1 LRRLLISLAAL
12 AALLGAAAP
21 ARAGTVRDI
30 AEIKDARE
38 HPIFGVGLVVGL
50 RGTGDKGR
58 ETQRRIAQLLSNIR
72 FNAQSADLATKN
84 VALVFVTAKVK
95 PFAQLGSRL
104 DVTVSSMGDAS
115 SLDGGELLPT
125 PLGANNPDVVYA
137 RAQGALSVTNAD
149 GTVTH
154 PTAGI
159 VTNGATLE
167 REIPCPALETHFI
180 AENGRRVDYVDLV
193 LHDDD
198 YSRANSVAEAVNTWL
213 RTTPEAPAAKA
224 LGPGQ
229 IRVEIPERYKSLK
242 VSFLDEILNVP
253 VVADP
258 AATVVINER
267 TKVLV
272 ATGTVRISP
281 ATILVNGIEVK
292 ISENGTLEA
301 LTTAARKGGYSS
313 AEMIAIVKELARVG
327 ALQAKLISH

>member
-1 LRRLLISLAAL
+1 MHRLLTSLAAL
-12 AALLGAAAP
+12 AALLAAAVP

-30 AEIKDARE
+30 AGIKDARE
-38 HPIFGVGLVVGL
+38 HQIFGVGLVVGL

-58 ETQRRIAQLLSNIR
+58 ETQRRIAQMLNNIR
-72 FNAQSADLATKN
+72 FNVQSADLATKN

-95 PFAQLGSRL
+95 PFAQQGSRL

-125 PLGANNPDVVYA
+125 PLGADKPEIVYA
-137 RAQGALSVTNAD
+137 RAQGAVSVAGPD
-149 GTVTH
+149 GTVLH
-154 PTAGI
+154 PTAGT
-159 VTNGATLE
+159 VTDGATLE
-167 REIPCPALETHFI
+167 REIPCPALDTHFI
-180 AENGRRVDYVDLV
+180 AEDGRRVDYVDLV
-193 LHDDD
+193 LHNNDF
-198 YSRANSVAEAVNTWL
+198 STASSVAEAVNTWL
-213 RTTPEAPAAKA
+213 RTGPETPAARA

-229 IRVEIPERYKSLK
+229 IRVEIPERYKNLK

-281 ATILVNGIEVK
+281 VTILVNGIEVK
-292 ISENGTLEA
+292 VAENATLEA
-301 LTTAARKGGYSS
+301 LTAVARKGAYSS

-327 ALQAKLISH
+327 ALQAKLVSH